1 MENKTCLAY
10 LEGFVRWALGQE
22 TDSRRIA
29 AFTGHVRTCGYCR
42 ANLDVFAAILCK
54 AEAGGR
60 PSALACGHVMDQT
73 VDQTLPDDPALRQDV
88 LSHLASCKPCRER
101 FVERFVGRIE
111 SDSSFLAELPPPPH
125 LVSPLVLAELRREK
139 KQEVIN
145 AIRTAEASIVTV
157 KPDGGIRYGLNE
169 LIEKRIESLPPYPE
183 HVHHI
188 LELIDED
195 ADLTLI
201 SKEISKDV
209 SIAAR
214 ILQIANS
221 QHYRGRHPID
231 DLQRALSRIGLQVV
245 SRIIKVFGLHAAVMA
260 QAGQRLTGYD
270 IPMKAFMNYSTM
282 VAVIAM
288 TLAPRY
294 GSSEE
299 NGPMDLDMM
308 AYTAGLVS
316 NLGMI
321 VLDRCL
327 DRTSAGRLRE
337 AVVSGHEVTAVERA
351 LLGITHPEVSARI
364 LRKWNL
370 SEAFIQGVLSHHSR
384 SAVPSDNAL
393 AGILEVSDT
402 IASDFL
408 TPTSRVRPFL
418 HLLPPEEL
426 LERLPFSR
434 RADLD
439 AFYRSELLPAFDLHG
454 VQYKTTNIH

>member
-1 MENKTCLAY
+1 MCLAY
-10 LEGFVRWALGQE
+10 IEGLVRWALGLE
-22 TDSRRIA
+22 KDTRRIA
-29 AFTGHVRTCGYCR
+29 AFIGHVRTCAYCR
-42 ANLDVFAAILCK
+42 ANLDVFGAIVEKKAKERRASSCSCEHAAGWMQE
-54 AEAGGR
+54 ATRAGGPLR
-60 PSALACGHVMDQT
+60 PE
-73 VDQTLPDDPALRQDV
+73 V
-88 LSHLASCKPCRER
+88 LQHLASCRPCRER
-101 FVERFVGRIE
+101 FVREFVERVE
-111 SDSSFLAELPPPPH
+111 SDPSFLPPAATPPH
-125 LVSPLVLAELRREK
+125 LVSPLVLAELRKEK
-139 KQEVIN
+139 RQEVIN
-145 AIRTAEASIVTV
+145 AIRNAEASLVTV
-157 KPDGGIRYGLNE
+157 KPDGGIRYGLHE

-195 ADLTLI
+195 ADLALI

-245 SRIIKVFGLHAAVMA
+245 SRIIRIFGLHASVMA

-270 IPMKAFMNYSTM
+270 IPMKSFMNYSTM

-288 TLAPRY
+288 TLAPKY
-294 GSSEE
+294 GAASEE

-321 VLDRCL
+321 VLDRCI
-327 DRTSAGRLRE
+327 DKASGVRLRE
-337 AVVSGHEVTAVERA
+337 AVASGHEVTAVERA

-370 SEAFIQGVLSHHSR
+370 SEPFIQGVLAHHSR
-384 SAVPSDNAL
+384 SADGPNTL
-393 AGILEVSDT
+393 ADILEVADT

-418 HLLPPEEL
+418 HLMPQEDL
-426 LERLPFSR
+426 LARLPFNGR
-434 RADLD
+434 GELER
-439 AFYRSELLPAFDLHG
+439 FYRSELRPAFDLHG
-454 VQYKTTNIH
+454 VQYKTMTTH